1 MSVAPDSWTPGG
13 PLTADKLT
21 TEYADRPLG
30 TDAARP
36 RLGWIATAPG
46 YGATQSAYQVL
57 VASSPDLLTPET
69 ADVWDSGQV
78 MSAQSFGIPYG
89 GPSPAPRT
97 RYHWAVRLW
106 DGRDQAGRWSRP
118 SWFETGLLDEG
129 FGSAQWIGAR
139 DSEVRDEEVPAP
151 LLRRA
156 FTVRDGVRSAR
167 LYASGLAYQELRIN
181 GQRVGDSV
189 LDPGFTDYEDTV
201 LSVTYDVT
209 ALLLAGDNVLG
220 AELGRGFF
228 GLSTPN
234 VWRWH
239 QTPWTAQPRLL
250 ARLVIE
256 HTDGDV
262 TEIVSDGSWRVADGP
277 TRFDSLFSG
286 ETYDA
291 RLHPAGWDE
300 SGFDDSGWSAAL
312 VVPAP
317 RGQVRAQE
325 HEPIR
330 VVEDVV
336 PVEFG
341 QPRPGVWIADF
352 GRTTAGW
359 TKLRVTAPAGTTI
372 SLTHGESLLAD
383 GTVFA
388 ENPNVRSE
396 RFQRDEYIA
405 AGNGVEEWEPRFSYK
420 GFRYVQL
427 EGFPGVPTPGSVT
440 MRVVHSDVAT
450 VSRFSADQ
458 PLYEQLD
465 QAMRRTVLNNLHGIP
480 TDTPKME
487 KNGWTGDAQVG
498 APTMAGTLGMA
509 RFFTK
514 WLGDLRDSQD
524 ENGRLPVIVPT
535 GGWGYSELSPATEW
549 STVYPFL
556 LREMHRWYGDE
567 RLLAEHW
574 APVLRY
580 LDYELGRV
588 EDGLSLSVLGDW
600 IPPGY
605 PDGPPPED
613 RRLTGTAYLHRAVV
627 AAAEIGEILG
637 HPEEVDRLRKAARE
651 LADGLNRAFL
661 DREAG
666 SYRTASDPDYRQT
679 SNALPLAFGLVPSDL
694 VPAVVAN
701 LVADIEARDFHLNTG
716 CLGVGVLLPVLTEHG
731 HPEVAAKVALQR
743 SYPSWGYWFDNGADT
758 MWEMW
763 ETGTR
768 SRNHYFQGTVA
779 QWLLE
784 NVAGLRN
791 LANGWERILIRPDA
805 RSQVDSA
812 SLRTDTVRGRVS
824 VSWRRVGRV
833 FQLEV
838 QVPVGA
844 TAEVHVPSDA
854 ATDVTVVPAPYAPEP
869 EHVDGYCVFTVPSGH
884 WNFTSR
890 TS

>member
-1 MSVAPDSWTPGG
+1 MPVAPDSWTPGG

-30 TDAARP
+30 TDATRP

-46 YGATQSAYQVL
+46 YGATQSAYQLL
-57 VASSPDLLTPET
+57 VASDPDLLTPEM

-78 MSAQSFGIPYG
+78 ASAKTFGIEYD
-89 GPSPAPRT
+89 GPALAPRT
-97 RYHWAVRLW
+97 CYHWAVRLW
-106 DGRDQAGRWSRP
+106 DGLDRIGRWSQP
-118 SWFETGLLDEG
+118 SWFETGLLGEG
-129 FGSAQWIGAR
+129 FGDAEWIGAR
-139 DSEVRDEEVPAP
+139 DEVRDEDVPAP

-156 FTVRDGVRSAR
+156 FALQKPVERAR

-181 GQRVGDSV
+181 GQRIGDSV
-189 LDPGFTDYEDTV
+189 LDPGFTDYDDTV
-201 LSVTYDVT
+201 LSVAYDVT
-209 ALLLAGDNVLG
+209 ELLRSGDNVIG

-228 GLSTPN
+228 GLNTPN
-234 VWRWH
+234 TWRWH
-239 QTPWTAQPRLL
+239 QTPWNAEPRLL

-256 HTDGDV
+256 HTDGSA
-262 TEIVSDGSWRVADGP
+262 TEIVSDNAWRVTDGP
-277 TRFDSLFSG
+277 TRSDSLFCG

-291 RLHPAGWDE
+291 RLHPAGWDDA
-300 SGFDDSGWSAAL
+300 GFDDSGWATAL

-330 VVEDVV
+330 VIEDVA
-336 PVEFG
+336 PVAFT
-341 QPRPGVWIADF
+341 QPRPGVWLADF

-372 SLTHGESLLAD
+372 SLTHGEWLLAD

-388 ENPNVRSE
+388 QNKHVHKD

-427 EGFPGVPTPGSVT
+427 EGFPGEPRADSVT
-440 MRVVHSDVAT
+440 MRVVHSDVAEI
-450 VSRFSADQ
+450 SRFSASQ
-458 PLYEQLD
+458 PLYEQID

-480 TDTPKME
+480 TDTPKLE

-524 ENGRLPVIVPT
+524 SEGRLPVIVPT
-535 GGWGYSELSPATEW
+535 GDWGYTELAPATEW
-549 STVYPFL
+549 STVYPFI

-567 RLLAEHW
+567 RLLADHW
-574 APVLRY
+574 DAVLRY
-580 LDYELGRV
+580 LDYELDRV

-613 RRLTGTAYLHRAVV
+613 RRLTGTAYLYRAVL
-627 AAAEIGEILG
+627 ATAEIGEILG
-637 HPEEVDRLRKAARE
+637 RPADADRLRKAAGE

-661 DREAG
+661 DRSAG
-666 SYRTASDPDYRQT
+666 IYRSQEDPDYRQT
-679 SNALPLAFGLVPSDL
+679 SNAVPLAFGLVPEDL

-701 LVADIEARDFHLNTG
+701 LVADIESRGFHLNTG
-716 CLGVGVLLPVLTEHG
+716 CLGVGVLLPVLTAHG
-731 HPEVAAKVALQR
+731 HADVAAKVALQR

-763 ETGTR
+763 ETDTR

-791 LANGWERILIRPDA
+791 LERGWERILVRPDA
-805 RSQVDSA
+805 RSQVASA
-812 SLRTDTVRGRVS
+812 SLRTDTVRGRVA
-824 VSWRRVGRV
+824 VSWRQIGRV

-844 TAEVHVPSDA
+844 TAEVHVPSETA
-854 ATDVTVVPAPYAPEP
+854 SDVTAVPAPYVGEP
-869 EHVDGYCVFTVPSGH
+869 VHRDGYCVYTVPSGH

>member
-1 MSVAPDSWTPGG
+1 
-13 PLTADKLT
+13 LTADKLT

-30 TDAARP
+30 TDVTRP

-46 YGATQSAYQVL
+46 YGATQSAYQLL
-57 VASSPDLLTPET
+57 VASDPDLLTPET

-78 MSAQSFGIPYG
+78 TSAKTFGISYD
-89 GPSPAPRT
+89 GPALAPRT

-106 DGRDQAGRWSRP
+106 DGLDRAGRWSQP
-118 SWFETGLLDEG
+118 SWFETGLLGEG
-129 FGSAQWIGAR
+129 FGDAQWIGAR
-139 DSEVRDEEVPAP
+139 DSEVRDEDVPAP
-151 LLRRA
+151 LLRRVFA
-156 FTVRDGVRSAR
+156 VEGEVARAR

-181 GQRVGDSV
+181 GQRVSDSV
-189 LDPGFTDYEDTV
+189 LDPGFTDYDDTV
-201 LSVTYDVT
+201 LSVAYDVT
-209 ALLLAGDNVLG
+209 GLLQSGGNVVG

-228 GLSTPN
+228 GMSTPN
-234 VWRWH
+234 TWRWH
-239 QTPWTAQPRLL
+239 QTPWTAEPRLL

-256 HTDGDV
+256 HTDGTV
-262 TEIVSDGSWRVADGP
+262 TEIQTDDGWRVTDGP
-277 TRFDSLFSG
+277 TRSDSLFSG

-300 SGFDDSGWSAAL
+300 PGFDDSAWRSAL

-330 VVEDVV
+330 VIEDVA
-336 PVEFG
+336 PVAFT
-341 QPRPGVWIADF
+341 QPKPGVWIADF

-372 SLTHGESLLAD
+372 SLTHGEWLLAD

-388 ENPNVRSE
+388 ENRHVHSD

-427 EGFPGVPTPGSVT
+427 EGFPGEPTHGSVT
-440 MRVVHSDVAT
+440 MRVVHSDVAEI
-450 VSRFSADQ
+450 SRFSASQ
-458 PLYEQLD
+458 PLYEQID

-514 WLGDLRDSQD
+514 WLGDLRDGQD
-524 ENGRLPVIVPT
+524 SSGRLPVIVPT
-535 GGWGYSELSPATEW
+535 GDWGYTELSPATEW
-549 STVYPFL
+549 STVYPFI

-567 RLLAEHW
+567 RLLADHW
-574 APVLRY
+574 DAVLRY
-580 LDYELGRV
+580 LDYELDRV

-613 RRLTGTAYLHRAVV
+613 RRLTGTAYLHRAVLAV
-627 AAAEIGEILG
+627 AEIAEILG
-637 HPEEVDRLRKAARE
+637 RPAEVDRLRKAAGE

-661 DREAG
+661 DRSAG
-666 SYRTASDPDYRQT
+666 LYRSASDPDYRQT
-679 SNALPLAFGLVPSDL
+679 SNAVPLAFGLVPTAL

-701 LVADIEARDFHLNTG
+701 LVADIESRGFHLNTG
-716 CLGVGVLLPVLTEHG
+716 CLGVGVLLPVLTAHG
-731 HPEVAAKVALQR
+731 HADVAAKVALQR

-763 ETGTR
+763 ETDTR

-791 LANGWERILIRPDA
+791 LDNGWERILVRPDG

-812 SLRTDTVRGRVS
+812 ALRTDTVRGRVS
-824 VSWRRVGRV
+824 VSWRRIGRV

-844 TAEVHVPSDA
+844 TAEVHVPAVA
-854 ATDVTVVPAPYAPEP
+854 ATDVSAVPAPYAGEP
-869 EHVDGYCVFTVPSGH
+869 VYRDGYCVYTVPSGH

>member
-1 MSVAPDSWTPGG
+1 MPVAPDSWTPGG

-21 TEYADRPLG
+21 TEYAVRPLG
-30 TDAARP
+30 TDATRP

-46 YGATQSAYQVL
+46 YGATQSAYQLL
-57 VASSPDLLTPET
+57 VASSPDLLTPEA

-78 MSAQSFGIPYG
+78 ASAKNFGVEYG
-89 GPSPAPRT
+89 GPALAPRT

-106 DGRDQAGRWSRP
+106 DGLERAGRWSSG
-118 SWFETGLLDEG
+118 SWFETGLLGEG
-129 FGSAQWIGAR
+129 FGDAQWIGAR
-139 DSEVRDEEVPAP
+139 DEVRDEDVPAP

-156 FTVRDGVRSAR
+156 FALGGSVQRAR

-181 GQRVGDSV
+181 GQRVGDAV

-201 LSVTYDVT
+201 LSVAYDVT
-209 ALLLAGDNVLG
+209 ALLRSGDNVLG

-234 VWRWH
+234 TWRWH
-239 QTPWTAQPRLL
+239 QTPWNAEPRLL

-256 HTDGDV
+256 HVDGTV
-262 TEIVSDGSWRVADGP
+262 TEIVTDGAWRVTDGP
-277 TRFDSLFSG
+277 TRSDSLFSG

-300 SGFDDSGWSAAL
+300 PGFDDSGWSTAL

-330 VVEDVV
+330 VIEDIA
-336 PVEFG
+336 PVAFT
-341 QPRPGVWIADF
+341 QPKPGVWIADF

-372 SLTHGESLLAD
+372 SLTHGEWLLAD

-388 ENPNVRSE
+388 KNRHVYSE

-405 AGNGVEEWEPRFSYK
+405 SGNGVEEWEPRFSYK

-427 EGFPGVPTPGSVT
+427 EGFPGEPTRDSVT
-440 MRVVHSDVAT
+440 MRVVHSDVAEI
-450 VSRFSADQ
+450 SRFSASQ
-458 PLYEQLD
+458 PLYEQID

-480 TDTPKME
+480 TDTPKLE

-524 ENGRLPVIVPT
+524 ASGRLPVIVPT
-535 GGWGYSELSPATEW
+535 GDWGYTELAPATEW
-549 STVYPFL
+549 STVYPFI

-567 RLLAEHW
+567 RLLADHW
-574 APVLRY
+574 DAVLRY
-580 LDYELGRV
+580 LDYELDRV

-613 RRLTGTAYLHRAVV
+613 RRLTGTAYLYRAVLAV
-627 AAAEIGEILG
+627 AEIAELLG
-637 HPEEVDRLRKAARE
+637 RPAEVDRLRKAAGE
-651 LADGLNRAFL
+651 LADGLNLAFL
-661 DREAG
+661 DRSAG
-666 SYRTASDPDYRQT
+666 LYRSSSDPDYRQT
-679 SNALPLAFGLVPSDL
+679 SNAVPLAFGLVPDEL

-701 LVADIEARDFHLNTG
+701 LVADIEARGFHLNTG
-716 CLGVGVLLPVLTEHG
+716 CLGVGVLLPVLSAHG
-731 HPEVAAKVALQR
+731 HADVAAKVALQR

-763 ETGTR
+763 ETDTR

-791 LANGWERILIRPDA
+791 LSNGWERILVRPDG

-812 SLRTDTVRGRVS
+812 SLRIDTVRGRVS
-824 VSWRRVGRV
+824 VAWRQVGRV
-833 FQLEV
+833 LQLEV

-844 TAEVHVPSDA
+844 TAEVHVPAEVAS
-854 ATDVTVVPAPYAPEP
+854 DVTVVPAPYAGEP
-869 EHVDGYCVFTVPSGH
+869 VDRDGYCVFTVPSGH

>member
-30 TDAARP
+30 TDVTQP

-46 YGATQSAYQVL
+46 YGATQSAYQLL

-78 MSAQSFGIPYG
+78 ASAKTFGVPYD
-89 GPSPAPRT
+89 GPALTPRT

-106 DGRDQAGRWSRP
+106 DGREQAGRWSRP
-118 SWFETGLLDEG
+118 TWFETGLLDEG
-129 FGSAQWIGAR
+129 FGSAEWIGAL
-139 DSEVRDEEVPAP
+139 DTFPQDEAVPAP

-156 FTVRDGVRSAR
+156 FSLAAGVKQAR
-167 LYASGLAYQELRIN
+167 LYASGLAYHELRLN

-201 LSVTYDVT
+201 LSVAYDVT
-209 ALLLAGDNVLG
+209 TLLLDGDNVLG

-239 QTPWTAQPRLL
+239 KTPWTAHPRLL

-256 HTDGDV
+256 HTDGTT
-262 TEIVSDGSWRVADGP
+262 TEIVTDDAWRVADGP
-277 TRFDSLFSG
+277 TRSDSLFSG

-291 RLHPAGWDE
+291 RLQLAGWDAA
-300 SGFDDSGWSAAL
+300 GFDDSQWSAAL

-330 VVEDVV
+330 VIEDVV
-336 PVEFG
+336 PVAFT
-341 QPRPGVWIADF
+341 QPKPGVWIADF

-372 SLTHGESLLAD
+372 SLTHGERLLAD
-383 GTVFA
+383 GTIFA
-388 ENPNVRSE
+388 ENPHVHSE

-427 EGFPGVPTPGSVT
+427 EGFPGEPTTNSVT
-440 MRVVHSDVAT
+440 MRVVHSDVAS
-450 VSRFSADQ
+450 VSRFDASQ
-458 PLYEQLD
+458 PLYEQLEH
-465 QAMRRTVLNNLHGIP
+465 AMRRTVLNNLHGIP

-514 WLGDLRDSQD
+514 WLGDLRDSQSVD
-524 ENGRLPVIVPT
+524 GSLPVIVPT
-535 GGWGYSELSPATEW
+535 GDWGYDELSPATEW

-574 APVLRY
+574 GPVLRY
-580 LDYELGRV
+580 LDYELDRV

-613 RRLTGTAYLHRAVV
+613 RRLTGTAYLHRAVI
-627 AAAEIGEILG
+627 AAAEIGEILDR
-637 HPEEVDRLRKAARE
+637 PDEVDRLRKAASE
-651 LADGLNRAFL
+651 LADGLNREFL
-661 DREAG
+661 DRSAG
-666 SYRTASDPDYRQT
+666 LYRTASDPDYRQT
-679 SNALPLAFGLVPSDL
+679 SNALPLAFGLVPADV

-716 CLGVGVLLPVLTEHG
+716 CLGVGVLLPVLTAHG
-731 HPEVAAKVALQR
+731 HGEVATKLALQR
-743 SYPSWGYWFDNGADT
+743 TYPSWGYWFDNGADT

-763 ETGTR
+763 ETDAR
-768 SRNHYFQGTVA
+768 SRNHYFHGTVA

-791 LANGWERILIRPDA
+791 LSAGWERILVRPDA

-812 SLRTDTVRGRVS
+812 ALRTDTVRGRVS

-838 QVPVGA
+838 QVPIGA
-844 TAEVHVPSDA
+844 TAEVHVPSE
-854 ATDVTVVPAPYAPEP
+854 TGSDVSVVPAPYAPEP
-869 EHVDGYCVFTVPSGH
+869 VHEDGYCVFIVPSGH

>member
-1 MSVAPDSWTPGG
+1 MPVGPDSWTPGG

-30 TDAARP
+30 TDVTRP

-57 VASSPDLLTPET
+57 VASDPELLSPES
-69 ADVWDSGQV
+69 ADVWDSGKV
-78 MSAQSFGIPYG
+78 ASAKTFGVVYE
-89 GPSPAPRT
+89 GPALAPRT

-106 DGRDQAGRWSRP
+106 DGLEQVGRWSA
-118 SWFETGLLDEG
+118 STWFETGLLAEG
-129 FGSAQWIGAR
+129 FGGAQWIGAR
-139 DSEVRDEEVPAP
+139 EEVRDEDVPAP
-151 LLRRA
+151 LLRRTFA
-156 FTVRDGVRSAR
+156 LAAPVERAR
-167 LYASGLAYQELRIN
+167 LYASGLAYQELRVN

-189 LDPGFTDYEDTV
+189 LDPGFTDYDETV
-201 LSVTYDVT
+201 LYVSHDVT
-209 ALLLAGDNVLG
+209 GLLQAGDNVLG

-234 VWRWH
+234 TWRWH
-239 QTPWTAQPRLL
+239 QTPWNAEPRLI

-256 HTDGDV
+256 HTDGTV
-262 TEIVSDGSWRVADGP
+262 TEIISDDTWRVTEGP
-277 TRFDSLFSG
+277 TRSDSLFCG

-291 RLHPAGWDE
+291 RLDPAGWDAA
-300 SGFDDSGWSAAL
+300 GFDDSSWRPAL
-312 VVPAP
+312 VLPAP
-317 RGQVRAQE
+317 RGAVRAQE

-330 VVEDVV
+330 VIEDVA
-336 PVEFG
+336 PVGFT
-341 QPRPGVWIADF
+341 QPKPGVWVADF

-359 TKLRVTAPAGTTI
+359 TKLRVSAPAGTTI
-372 SLTHGESLLAD
+372 SLTHGEWLLAD

-388 ENPNVRSE
+388 QNKHVHKD
-396 RFQRDEYIA
+396 RFQRDEFIA

-427 EGFPGVPTPGSVT
+427 EGFPGEPLPGAVT
-440 MRVVHSDVAT
+440 MRVVHSDVREI
-450 VSRFSADQ
+450 SRFTASA
-458 PLYEQLD
+458 PLYEQID
-465 QAMRRTVLNNLHGIP
+465 HAMRRTVLNNLHGIP
-480 TDTPKME
+480 TDTPKLE

-498 APTMAGTLGMA
+498 APTMAGTLDMA

-524 ENGRLPVIVPT
+524 AEGRLPVIVPT
-535 GGWGYSELSPATEW
+535 GDWGYTELAPATEW
-549 STVYPFL
+549 STVYPFI

-567 RLLAEHW
+567 RLLADHW
-574 APVLRY
+574 DAVLRY
-580 LDYELGRV
+580 VDYELARV

-605 PDGPPPED
+605 PAGPPPED
-613 RRLTGTAYLHRAVV
+613 RRLTGTAYLYRAVLAV
-627 AAAEIGEILG
+627 AEIGDLLG
-637 HPEEVDRLRKAARE
+637 RAAEADRLRKSAAE

-661 DREAG
+661 DRSAG
-666 SYRTASDPDYRQT
+666 VYRSASDPDYRQT
-679 SNALPLAFGLVPSDL
+679 SNAVPLAFGLVPDDL

-701 LVADIEARDFHLNTG
+701 LVADLEARDFHLNTG
-716 CLGVGVLLPVLTEHG
+716 CLGVGVLLPVLSAFG
-731 HPEVAAKVALQR
+731 HADVAAKVALQR
-743 SYPSWGYWFDNGADT
+743 TYPSWGYWFDQGADT

-763 ETGTR
+763 ETDTR

-791 LANGWERILIRPDA
+791 VAAGWERILVRPDG
-805 RSQVDSA
+805 REQVNSA
-812 SLRTDTVRGRVS
+812 SLRTDTVRGRVA
-824 VSWRRVGRV
+824 VSWRRIGRV

-844 TAEVHVPSDA
+844 TAEVHVPSA
-854 ATDVTVVPAPYAPEP
+854 AAGDVTAVPAPYAGEP
-869 EHVDGYCVFTVPSGH
+869 VYADGYTVYTVPSGH

>member
-13 PLTADKLT
+13 PLTAAKLT

-30 TDAARP
+30 TDITQP

-57 VASSPDLLTPET
+57 VASSADLLTPET
-69 ADVWDSGQV
+69 ADVWNSGQV
-78 MSAQSFGIPYG
+78 SSAKTFGISYD
-89 GPSPAPRT
+89 GPALTPRT

-118 SWFETGLLDEG
+118 TWFETGLLDEG
-129 FGSAQWIGAR
+129 FGGAQWIGAR
-139 DSEVRDEEVPAP
+139 DSEVRDEAVPAP

-156 FTVRDGVRSAR
+156 FSLAADVNQAR

-201 LSVTYDVT
+201 LSVAYDVT
-209 ALLLAGDNVLG
+209 ELLSTGDNVLG

-239 QTPWTAQPRLL
+239 KTPWTAHPRLL
-250 ARLVIE
+250 ARLIVE
-256 HTDGDV
+256 HTDGTV
-262 TEIVSDGSWRVADGP
+262 TEIVTDDAWRVAEGP

-291 RLHPAGWDE
+291 RLHLAGWDAA
-300 SGFDDSGWSAAL
+300 GFDDSQWSTAL

-330 VVEDVV
+330 VIEDVV
-336 PVEFG
+336 PVEFR
-341 QPRPGVWIADF
+341 QPKPGVWVADF

-372 SLTHGESLLAD
+372 SLTHGERLLAD
-383 GTVFA
+383 GTIFA
-388 ENPNVRSE
+388 ENPHVHAE

-427 EGFPGVPTPGSVT
+427 EGFPGEPATSSVT
-440 MRVVHSDVAT
+440 MRVVHSDVAS
-450 VSRFSADQ
+450 VSRFDASQ
-458 PLYEQLD
+458 PLYEQIE

-514 WLGDLRDSQD
+514 WLGDLRDSQSVD
-524 ENGRLPVIVPT
+524 GSLPVIVPT
-535 GGWGYSELSPATEW
+535 GDWGYDELSPATEW

-574 APVLRY
+574 GPVLRY
-580 LDYELGRV
+580 LDYELDRV

-613 RRLTGTAYLHRAVV
+613 RRLTGTAYLHRAVI
-627 AAAEIGEILG
+627 AAAEIGEILDR
-637 HPEEVDRLRKAARE
+637 PDEVDRLRKAAGE

-661 DREAG
+661 DRSAG
-666 SYRTASDPDYRQT
+666 LYRTASDPDYRQT
-679 SNALPLAFGLVPSDL
+679 SNALPLAFGLVPADV

-716 CLGVGVLLPVLTEHG
+716 CLGVGVLLPVLTAHG
-731 HPEVAAKVALQR
+731 HADVATKLALQR
-743 SYPSWGYWFDNGADT
+743 TYPSWGYWFDNGADT

-763 ETGTR
+763 ETDAR
-768 SRNHYFQGTVA
+768 SRNHYFHGTVA

-791 LANGWERILIRPDA
+791 LSGGWERILVRPDA
-805 RSQVDSA
+805 RSEVDSA
-812 SLRTDTVRGRVS
+812 ALRTDTVRGRVS

-838 QVPVGA
+838 QVPIGA
-844 TAEVHVPSDA
+844 TAEVHVPSETG
-854 ATDVTVVPAPYAPEP
+854 TDVSVVPAPYAPEP
-869 EHVDGYCVFTVPSGH
+869 VHEDGYCVFTVPSGH

>member
-1 MSVAPDSWTPGG
+1 MSVASDSWTPGG

-30 TDAARP
+30 TDATRP

-57 VASSPDLLTPET
+57 VASSPELLTPEA

-78 MSAQSFGIPYG
+78 ASARSFGIEYD
-89 GPSPAPRT
+89 GPALSPRT

-106 DGRDQAGRWSRP
+106 DGLDQVGRWSAP
-118 SWFETGLLDEG
+118 SWFETGLLGDG

-139 DSEVRDEEVPAP
+139 EEVRDEDVPAP

-156 FTVRDGVRSAR
+156 FALGAPVERAR

-189 LDPGFTDYEDTV
+189 LDPGFTDYEETV
-201 LSVTYDVT
+201 LSVAYDVT
-209 ALLLAGDNVLG
+209 GLLRSGDNVLG

-228 GLSTPN
+228 GLSTSN
-234 VWRWH
+234 TWRWH
-239 QTPWTAQPRLL
+239 QTPWNAEPRLL

-256 HTDGDV
+256 HSDGTV
-262 TEIVSDGSWRVADGP
+262 TEIVTDDAWRVTDGP
-277 TRFDSLFSG
+277 TRSDSLFCG

-291 RLHPAGWDE
+291 RLHPDGWDE
-300 SGFDDSGWSAAL
+300 AGFDDSGWSAAL

-317 RGQVRAQE
+317 RGEVRAQE

-330 VVEDVV
+330 VIEDVA
-336 PVEFG
+336 PVSFT
-341 QPRPGVWIADF
+341 QPKPGVWVADF

-359 TKLRVTAPAGTTI
+359 TKLRVSAPAGTTI
-372 SLTHGESLLAD
+372 SLTHGEWLLAD

-388 ENPNVRSE
+388 QNKHVHKD

-405 AGNGVEEWEPRFSYK
+405 SGNGIEEWEPRFSYK

-427 EGFPGVPTPGSVT
+427 EGFPGEPTTGSVT
-440 MRVVHSDVAT
+440 MRVVHSDVAMI
-450 VSRFSADQ
+450 SRFSASQ
-458 PLYEQLD
+458 PLYEQID

-480 TDTPKME
+480 TDTPKLE

-524 ENGRLPVIVPT
+524 ADGRLPVIVPT
-535 GGWGYSELSPATEW
+535 GDWGYTELAPATEW
-549 STVYPFL
+549 STVYPFI

-567 RLLAEHW
+567 RLLADHW
-574 APVLRY
+574 DAVRRYVL
-580 LDYELGRV
+580 YELDRV

-605 PDGPPPED
+605 PEGPPPED
-613 RRLTGTAYLHRAVV
+613 RRLTGTAYLYRALLAV
-627 AAAEIGEILG
+627 AEIGEILG
-637 HPEEVDRLRKAARE
+637 HPVEVSLLRKSAAE

-666 SYRTASDPDYRQT
+666 LYRSESDPEYRQT
-679 SNALPLAFGLVPSDL
+679 SNAVPLAFGMVPEDL

-701 LVADIEARDFHLNTG
+701 LVADIEARGFHLNTG
-716 CLGVGVLLPVLTEHG
+716 CLGVGVLLPVLTAHG
-731 HPEVAAKVALQR
+731 HADVAAKVALQR
-743 SYPSWGYWFDNGADT
+743 TYPSWGYWFDNGADT

-763 ETGTR
+763 ETDTR

-791 LANGWERILIRPDA
+791 LANGWERILVRPDA

-844 TAEVHVPSDA
+844 TAEVHVPA
-854 ATDVTVVPAPYAPEP
+854 EQVCDVTAVPAPYAGEP
-869 EHVDGYCVFTVPSGH
+869 VHRDGYCVFTVPSGH